1 MHKLFILGRAFI
13 YFALGA
19 VLTSQAE
26 PPATISPTTPAPRI
40 EKLNNLE
47 RGMMTAPVEQR
58 LAMPKPAMNSRPQ
71 GTSPAMNSADVTA
84 VLGKERRTIRIG
96 VEYNSPPLSYVSIP
110 GQPEGFTV
118 ELLREVGFIAHIDFV
133 FVQGGWFFLL
143 EEFKAGR
150 IDALANTLINNDRLK
165 FMDFSIG
172 HTALHSI
179 TFSRPENS
187 PVTHTSQFVGKKM
200 AALRGTQSY
209 FGAVSNRGWGATIVP
224 FNSYPEM
231 LRAVKEGT
239 CDFALAMRLLRTEF
253 ILARPSNLPP
263 QFVEVGTTGTP
274 RVETQPDELD
284 LRRDFMED
292 IISQF
297 HIAVHKGDA
306 NNLAVINEG
315 LATVRANGTF
325 DRLYTKWIG
334 PTEPHKITL
343 QDLRPYLW
351 PIALTGLLVFAII
364 AWQQAH
370 TRTLARQAAALR
382 KSEGDL
388 RRTNQLGRIGGWEF
402 DLATR
407 KYSWSEQIFHIN
419 ELDPTGPVPTAE
431 SGLFNGYTNA
441 DRARVSA
448 AIVRCIADALPFD
461 LEVEKTTAKGR
472 RIWVRIQ
479 GSAVR
484 EGADV
489 KLVGITQD
497 ITARKESE
505 ALLRLKNAALE
516 ASAEGVIITDRQGII
531 MWVNPAFT
539 GTTGYSSD
547 EAVGR
552 NSRFLKSGVH
562 DAAFYQA
569 IWETILKGNTWHG
582 EITNRHKSG
591 RLIIERQLMSPL
603 LNSAGEITHFIDVRW
618 EITEEK
624 RLAKQLEQLET
635 QNQQL
640 QKAESLSRMAGAI
653 AHHFNNQLQG
663 IMGNLELLKRGSKEE
678 ARAAYVLAA
687 ETHALKA
694 AEISGL
700 MLTYLG
706 ESTAERGPLDLAE
719 VGAET
724 LHLLSAVAPAGVV
737 LKGDFAPTGPSIL
750 GNGKQ
755 IYQMISALITNAWE
769 ASPVGSA
776 TIRLSIQPAVGQSI
790 SSVNRVPANWQPSA
804 EAYVC
809 LQVTDTGRGIAPS
822 DISNIYDPF
831 YTVHKQGRGLGLSAV
846 LGLVRSYQGAIT
858 VESVVGAGTTF
869 RIFLPLSSTT
879 SLALAAQAPSQ
890 SAAPALR
897 GRTVLIVEDDASLR
911 STVKLAL
918 EIADYV
924 VLEAADGVE
933 AVAIFTAHQAEIGCV
948 LCDVM
953 MPRMNGWETLSALRK
968 FVPQLPVIIASGY
981 SEVHL
986 HANLD
991 APPAHLF
998 LQKPYALADLTHM
1011 LRSILS

>member
-47 RGMMTAPVEQR
+47 RGMMSAPVEQR

-71 GTSPAMNSADVTA
+71 GTSLTINSADVTA

-133 FVQGGWFFLL
+133 FVQGAWVFLL

-187 PVTHTSQFVGKKM
+187 PVTRTSQFVGKKM

-343 QDLRPYLW
+343 RDLRPYLW
-351 PIALTGLLVFAII
+351 PIALGTLLIFSLFF
-364 AWQQAH
+364 WQQAH
-370 TRTLARQAAALR
+370 SRALGRQATALI
-382 KSEGDL
+382 KSEADL
-388 RRTNQLGRIGGWEF
+388 RRTNMLGRIGGWEL
-402 DLATR
+402 DLKTR

-419 ELDPTGPVPTAE
+419 ELDPTGPVPTAD
-431 SGLFNGYTNA
+431 SGLYDGYTNA
-441 DRARVSA
+441 NRAYVSE
-448 AIVRCIADALPFD
+448 AIARCTTEGLAFD
-461 LEVEKTTAKGR
+461 LEVEKTTSQGR
-472 RIWVRIQ
+472 PIWVRIQ
-479 GSAVR
+479 GSPLRV
-484 EGADV
+484 GSVIV
-489 KLVGITQD
+489 KLVGILQD
-497 ITARKESE
+497 ITARKQSE
-505 ALLRLKNAALE
+505 TLFRLKNAALE
-516 ASAEGVIITDRQGII
+516 ASAEGILITDRQGII
-531 MWVNPAFT
+531 VWANPAFT
-539 GTTGYSSD
+539 AMTGYHRD
-547 EAVGR
+547 EVIGR
-552 NSRFLKSGVH
+552 NPSFLKSGIH
-562 DAAFYQA
+562 NLAFYQN
-569 IWETILKGNTWHG
+569 IWATILRGDTWHD
-582 EITNRHKSG
+582 ELISRHKDG
-591 RLIIERQLMSPL
+591 RLITDRQSMSPVTDSSG
-603 LNSAGEITHFIDVRW
+603 NITHFVNIRW
-618 EITEEK
+618 DISEEK
-624 RLAKQLEQLET
+624 RMTKQLELLQI

-724 LHLLSAVAPAGVV
+724 LHLLSAVAPAGIV
-737 LKGDFAPTGPSIL
+737 LKGDFAPTGPTIMA
-750 GNGKQ
+750 NGKQ
-755 IYQMISALITNAWE
+755 IYQILSSLVTNAWE
-769 ASPVGSA
+769 ASPLGSA
-776 TIRLSIQPAVGQSI
+776 TIHVSIQPAVGQSI

-804 EAYVC
+804 ETYAC
-809 LQVTDTGRGIAPS
+809 LQVTDTGRGIAPL
-822 DISNIYDPF
+822 DLPNIYDPF
-831 YTVHKQGRGLGLSAV
+831 YTVHKEGRGLGLSAV

-858 VESVVGAGTTF
+858 VESVVGSGTTF
-869 RIFLPLSSTT
+869 RVFLPIS
-879 SLALAAQAPSQ
+879 AIPLAAAAKTPLRPG
-890 SAAPALR
+890 APARL
-897 GRTVLIVEDDASLR
+897 GRAILIVEDDASLR

-933 AVAIFTAHQAEIGCV
+933 AVAIFTAHQATIGCV

-953 MPRMNGWETLSALRK
+953 MPRMNGWETLTALRELA
-968 FVPQLPVIIASGY
+968 PELPVIIASGY

-986 HANLD
+986 KTELVSQ
-991 APPAHLF
+991 PTHLF